1 MSTLTEIESAVDT
14 LPRPDQEVLL
24 RHLTAKLRQTPRNG
38 RSVPPPNV
46 PIEEL
51 RRIHAEIEAE
61 FSRVDPEGW

>member
-24 RHLTAKLRQTPRNG
+24 RHLTTKLRQTPRNG

>member
-38 RSVPPPNV
+38 RLVPPPNV

>member
-24 RHLTAKLRQTPRNG
+24 RHLTAKLRQTPRTG
-38 RSVPPPNV
+38 WPVPPPDV

-51 RRIHAEIEAE
+51 RRIHAEIDAE
-61 FSRVDPEGW
+61 FSRVDPKGW